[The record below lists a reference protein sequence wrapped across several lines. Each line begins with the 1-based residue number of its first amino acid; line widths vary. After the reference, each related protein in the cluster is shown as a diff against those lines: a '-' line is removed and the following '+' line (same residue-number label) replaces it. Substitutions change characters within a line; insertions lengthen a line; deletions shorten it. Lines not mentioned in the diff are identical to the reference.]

1 MYYCIAWISFF
12 LTPYSHY
19 KEVYDF
25 VFVEKR
31 VEKALRALNIPL
43 TTWGMDVAVV
53 RQPESTGGELEVRF
67 LEQNARTTMGNFL
80 SISNATHPESK
91 GGELEVRFLELNAR
105 TTMRKLPF
113 HF

>member
-1 MYYCIAWISFF
+1 MYYCIAWIIVF

-43 TTWGMDVAVV
+43 ATWGMDVAIV
-53 RQPESTGGELEVRF
+53 RQDSTGGELEVRF
-67 LEQNARTTMGNFL
+67 LEQNARTTMGKFL
-80 SISNATHPESK
+80 SISNAKHTQRVR
-91 GGELEVRFLELNAR
+91 EVN
-105 TTMRKLPF
+105 
-113 HF
+113 